1 MFDKKMFKQLEKM
14 LGQMSPTQKEKL
26 AGIMKDE
33 ESIKNALKNI
43 DPIKAKQVAQN
54 LNIDGVTKQDLG
66 KMAEKLT
73 GNPDIIGEI
82 DKDK

>member
-1 MFDKKMFKQLEKM
+1 MFDKQMFKQLEKM
-14 LGQMSPTQKEKL
+14 LGQMSPAQKEKL

-43 DPIKAKQVAQN
+43 DPVKAKQAAQHF
-54 LNIDGVTKQDLG
+54 NIDGVNNQDLG
-66 KMAEKLT
+66 KMAEELAK
-73 GNPDIIGEI
+73 NPDMIHKL

>member
-1 MFDKKMFKQLEKM
+1 MFDKQMFKQLEKM
-14 LGQMSPTQKEKL
+14 LGQMSPVQKEKL

>member
-1 MFDKKMFKQLEKM
+1 MFDKQMFKQLEKM

>member
-1 MFDKKMFKQLEKM
+1 MFDKQMFKQLEKM
-14 LGQMSPTQKEKL
+14 LGQMSPAQKEKL

-43 DPIKAKQVAQN
+43 DPIKAKQAAER
-54 LNIDGVTKQDLG
+54 LKIDGVNHQDLG
-66 KMAEKLT
+66 KMAEELTQNPNMIHKL
-73 GNPDIIGEI
+73 